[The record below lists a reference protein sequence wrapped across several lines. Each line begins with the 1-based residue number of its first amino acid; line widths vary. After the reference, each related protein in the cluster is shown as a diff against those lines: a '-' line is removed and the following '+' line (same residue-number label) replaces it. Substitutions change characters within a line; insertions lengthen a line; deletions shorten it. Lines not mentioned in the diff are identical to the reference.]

1 MKKIIFTL
9 LFSILLFSCD
19 QEPIGQQPK
28 DNIPPSGVKNVQ
40 AESIAGG
47 AILTYDLPGDE
58 DLLYV
63 KAVYSLRKGVISET
77 KASLYKS
84 TLTIEGFGD
93 TEERE
98 IKVVA
103 VDRSQNESQ
112 PVIIKIT
119 PLEPVVISIN
129 NSLDLSED
137 FGGVLAT
144 WDNPN
149 RAEVSVVLLRENE
162 NEEYVPIETFY
173 SSIKNGS
180 VSSRGM
186 DTIPVNFGV
195 FVQDRW
201 ENKSEI
207 KYFTLTPLYETKFD
221 RLKYKAVNL
230 PGDQANVGGWE
241 KDRMWNGVIGDE
253 GYSSPGGSGI
263 WPHSVTIDLGVLG
276 KISRVRLFQRMG
288 PYIFAEG
295 NVRKFKIYGSAE
307 LDPSG
312 DWDKWNLL
320 MDCTSVKPSGLP
332 LGQNSNEDVH
342 VAGDGADFINSPM
355 NPKVRYI
362 RILVSQTWA
371 GGDNFQISELEFYGD
386 NRE

>member
-1 MKKIIFTL
+1 MKKIIFSV
-9 LFSILLFSCD
+9 LFSIFLFSCD

-28 DNIPPSGVKNVQ
+28 DNTPPSAVKNLQ

-47 AILTYDLPGDE
+47 AIITYDLPDDE

-63 KAVYSLRKGVISET
+63 KAVYSLKKGVISEA

-84 TLTIEGFGD
+84 TLKIEGFGD

-98 IKVVA
+98 IKVIA
-103 VDRSQNESQ
+103 VDRSQNESD
-112 PVIIKIT
+112 PISIKIT
-119 PLEPVVISIN
+119 PLEPVVNTVN
-129 NSLDLSED
+129 NSIDLSED

-144 WDNPN
+144 WENPD
-149 RAEVSVVLLRENE
+149 RAEISIVLLVEDE

-173 SSIKNGS
+173 SSLKKGS

-186 DTIPVNFGV
+186 DTIPTNFGV

-207 KYFTLTPLYETKFD
+207 KYFTLTPMYETKFD
-221 RLKYKAVNL
+221 RVKFKAINL
-230 PGDQANVGGWE
+230 PGDQTNVGGWE
-241 KDRMWNGVIGDE
+241 KDRMWNGVKGNE
-253 GYSSPGGSGI
+253 GYSSPGGTGI
-263 WPHSVTIDLGVLG
+263 WPHSVTIDLGVVG
-276 KISRVRLFQRMG
+276 KISRLTLFQRG
-288 PYIFAEG
+288 APYVFAEG
-295 NVRKFKIYGSAE
+295 NPRKLKIYGSEE

-312 DWDKWNLL
+312 DWQNWTLL
-320 MDCTSVKPSGLP
+320 IDGTSVKPSGLP
-332 LGQNSNEDVH
+332 LGQNSNEDIH
-342 VAGDGADFINSPM
+342 VAENGEDFINSPL

-362 RILVSQTWA
+362 RILVTQTWS
-371 GGDNFQISELEFYGD
+371 GGDNFQISEIEFYGD